1 MKNQI
6 ERRLLKFDKIEIRA
20 GENGSK
26 ILAGHAAVFD
36 KDSEEMW
43 GFTER
48 VAKGAFTKTLQDDDI
63 RGLFN
68 HNPDYVLGRNRS
80 KTLRLAEDAVGLG
93 FEVDLPDTQL
103 ARDLVVSIERGDI
116 TGCSFGFSTIADRWE
131 YAEDGSRTLRTLL
144 ECKLYDVGPV
154 TFPAY
159 PDTDVAV
166 RSVMEAI
173 AKEGRAKLEATRSGA
188 TVPLAVRRRQLD
200 LVDV

>member
-1 MKNQI
+1 MKTVI
-6 ERRLLKFDKIEIRA
+6 ERRLLKFDRIEIRA
-20 GENGSK
+20 AEGGGK
-26 ILAGHAAVFD
+26 LLAGHAAVFD

-48 VAKGAFTKTLQDDDI
+48 VAAGAFTKTLQEDDI

-68 HNPDYVLGRNRS
+68 HNPDYVLGRNTS

-93 FEVDLPDTQL
+93 FEIDLPDTQL
-103 ARDLVVSIERGDI
+103 ARDLVISIERGDI
-116 TGCSFGFSTIADRWE
+116 TGCSFGFSTISDKWD
-131 YAEDGSRTLRTLL
+131 YSEDGSRTMRTLL

-166 RSVMEAI
+166 RSVMEQI
-173 AKEGRAKLEATRSGA
+173 AKEGRQKLEAQRSGA
-188 TVPLAVRRRQLD
+188 AVPLDVRRRQLA